1 MQASFM
7 HVFPPSCNRV
17 YSHARKKCRTVVCVC
32 AYACRCVHGCVHVH
46 ACVFACAHKR
56 THKEARIRSSM
67 AGVMFA
73 GGMVDTIGGVLNM
86 RNMYKYK

>member
-1 MQASFM
+1 M
-7 HVFPPSCNRV
+7 HL
-17 YSHARKKCRTVVCVC
+17 HECVC
-32 AYACRCVHGCVHVH
+32 A
-46 ACVFACAHKR
+46 CAYER

-86 RNMYKYK
+86 RDTYKYKEVRH